1 MSDREKERPKKKK
14 KAQNAFRSF
23 GFMTSKDFHPVLTNV
38 YFTTERPLPLLSMG
52 KAI

>member
-1 MSDREKERPKKKK
+1 MSNREKETPKKK

-23 GFMTSKDFHPVLTNV
+23 GFMTSKDFHPVLTNI